1 MLLVSRYS
9 YTWLGWSSSLSHI
22 NLFIRKNYN
31 SSFDKSY
38 SRFRSVCLMH
48 SIDFAEKRARQWR
61 FRSRWSEFS
70 ANQPTTNSWP
80 LFHGFEA
87 ALRASKCVNWM
98 TLAQSSTLLRIY
110 IIAIIVQIVSGRFL
124 VRISNTIR
132 EFHIIRKILPNL
144 SNGLHPLKL
153 SSDNIWKVHWIS
165 YQTDIEHRRVNTI
178 VILSMIAHKCFL
190 K

>member
-9 YTWLGWSSSLSHI
+9 YTGLDWSSSVSYI
-22 NLFIRKNYN
+22 YLFTRKNYN

-38 SRFRSVCLMH
+38 SRFCSVCLMH
-48 SIDFAEKRARQWR
+48 SIDFAEKTARQWR

-132 EFHIIRKILPNL
+132 EFHVIRKILPNF
-144 SNGLHPLKL
+144 SNRFHLLKL
-153 SSDNIWKVHWIS
+153 TYTDIWKVHWIS
-165 YQTDIEHRRVNTI
+165 H
-178 VILSMIAHKCFL
+178 
-190 K
+190 

>member
-9 YTWLGWSSSLSHI
+9 YTWSSSLSHI

-132 EFHIIRKILPNL
+132 EFHIIRKILSNL